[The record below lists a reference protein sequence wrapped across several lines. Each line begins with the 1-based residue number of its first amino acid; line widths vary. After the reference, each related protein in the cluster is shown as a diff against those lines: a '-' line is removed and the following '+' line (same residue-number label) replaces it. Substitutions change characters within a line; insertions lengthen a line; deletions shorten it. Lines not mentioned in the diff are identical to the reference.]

1 MDISRRG
8 VLGLLAVL
16 PWAVRLKQAPEAVE
30 AYREPHLSED
40 ELPPI
45 PHGFKGE
52 CIALKNGMRR
62 RALKGDVC
70 QVGPSGE
77 WAHEVGCPDCV
88 CFVVALDETPKGK
101 VGWFATQG
109 VVEAR
114 IKAQVF

>member
-52 CIALKNGMRR
+52 CIALKNGTRKR
-62 RALKGDVC
+62 LLKGDVC

-77 WAHEVGCPDCV
+77 WAHEPGGPDGL
-88 CFVVALDETPKGK
+88 CFGVALHEVPKGR

-109 VVEAR
+109 LVEAR
-114 IKAQVF
+114 FAAQVF